1 MNLSYYEI
9 LEIPET
15 ATHEEIKQQYQKL
28 LLIHHPDKSQ
38 RSLINSEV
46 TNKSEKVNQIIEA
59 WNILKDPELR
69 KVYDKELKATKL
81 RHDGLFNSEI
91 DLDDMEYNQETN
103 SYSIRCRCGGLYII
117 TEENMD
123 QGADIIGC
131 TDCSLRIRVLYE
143 TVSEH

>member
-1 MNLSYYEI
+1 MNLSYYEL

-38 RSLINSEV
+38 SSLTNSEGM
-46 TNKSEKVNQIIEA
+46 NKTEKVNQIIEA
-59 WNILKDPELR
+59 WKILKDPELR

-91 DLDDMEYNQETN
+91 DLDDMEYDQETN

-117 TEENMD
+117 TEENLD

-143 TVSEH
+143 AVSEH